1 MRTKEKSVVVRKS
14 LLSKAKKVSQQEVD
28 QSRVFRMDSDLSMI
42 SSSKSTSKRNL
53 KQRTKK
59 DPSMRVIIGLGKKR
73 SIGHASICSDFNHTP
88 TASLD
93 GSISIRSFFSNSKD
107 KLSSSQLIK
116 DRSMHDENHETTL
129 IEEEK
134 EQVLERA
141 SEQQLEE
148 TKVETR
154 QDDDDGP
161 YPTVIDS
168 AADAA
173 DKTLVYI
180 GANLN
185 LW

>member
-1 MRTKEKSVVVRKS
+1 
-14 LLSKAKKVSQQEVD
+14 
-28 QSRVFRMDSDLSMI
+28 
-42 SSSKSTSKRNL
+42 
-53 KQRTKK
+53 
-59 DPSMRVIIGLGKKR
+59 
-73 SIGHASICSDFNHTP
+73 
-88 TASLD
+88 
-93 GSISIRSFFSNSKD
+93 
-107 KLSSSQLIK
+107 
-116 DRSMHDENHETTL
+116 MHDENHETTL

-148 TKVETR
+148 TKGETR